1 MRGSRAVAATSALAP
16 FEVRSFRFQWPADL
30 LTSWAFE
37 METLILGWYVLVET
51 DSVLLL
57 TVFGSLQFLSTLIAP
72 MFGVVADRLGRRTV
86 LCAMRAIY
94 GVLALILLILAL
106 SGVLNAYWV
115 MGIGLLAGLVRPSD
129 LVMRNALIG
138 DTVPGVW
145 LAKAIGLSRIT
156 MDTARIAGA
165 LAGAGLFSILGIGP
179 AYMAVVGLY
188 GISLALTFGVAS
200 PRPGQAAAP
209 AASPPESPPE
219 SPWQELK
226 ASFVFVRNTPE
237 VLALMLLAFLVNLT
251 AYPVA
256 MGLLPY
262 VAREIY
268 AIDQNGL
275 GHLVAGYACGALIGS
290 VAMILLG
297 GARHPGRVMVLCIV
311 AWYVLMAIFAQQ
323 QAKWPGF
330 ASLLA
335 IGVAQSIAMI
345 AMSVTLLR
353 ITPERFRGRIMGMRM
368 LAVYGL
374 PVGLLGAGV
383 PVEGTGFPIAI
394 GVYALFGIL
403 CTGCIT
409 LGWRTVI
416 WR

>member
-1 MRGSRAVAATSALAP
+1 VSDSRPVAATSALAP

-57 TVFGSLQFLSTLIAP
+57 TAFGSLQFLGTLIAP
-72 MFGVVADRLGRRTV
+72 MFGVVADRLGRRTM
-86 LCAMRAIY
+86 LCIMRASY
-94 GVLALILLILAL
+94 GILALIVMTLAL
-106 SGVLNAYWV
+106 TGLLNPYLVL
-115 MGIGLLAGLVRPSD
+115 GIALLAGLIRPSD

-145 LAKAIGLSRIT
+145 LAKAIGLSRTT

-179 AYMAVVGLY
+179 AYIAVVALY
-188 GISLALTFGVAS
+188 GISLALTFGVS
-200 PRPGQAAAP
+200 PPRPAQSGPGAAP
-209 AASPPESPPE
+209 SA
-219 SPWQELK
+219 SPWQELR
-226 ASFVFVRNTPE
+226 ASFVYIWNAPE
-237 VLALMLLAFLVNLT
+237 VLALLLLAFLVNFT
-251 AYPVA
+251 AYPIS

-262 VAREIY
+262 VAKEIY

-275 GHLVAGYACGALIGS
+275 GHLVAGYASGALLGS
-290 VAMILLG
+290 IAMILRRSV
-297 GARHPGRVMVLCIV
+297 RHPSRVMVLCIV
-311 AWYVLMAIFAQQ
+311 AWHVLMAIFALQET
-323 QAKWPGF
+323 KWPGF
-330 ASLLA
+330 AVLMA
-335 IGVAQSIAMI
+335 IGVTQSIAMI

-353 ITPERFRGRIMGMRM
+353 ITPERLRGRIMGVRM

-374 PVGLLGAGV
+374 PLGLLSAGV
-383 PVEGTGFPIAI
+383 LVNWTGFPIAVGI
-394 GVYALFGIL
+394 YALFGIL